1 MTTMMLGIKIMKN
14 LTISRLCKCWSGDT
28 WFWQEM
34 LMYNT
39 ASQGHLED
47 TLCTQLHMHPVS
59 RPFFCNAGGYPLK
72 NCSLA
77 PPSPL
82 KCWQLHNLSA
92 RVFYLLMMN
101 TLETV
106 FLAAINHPLSLFP
119 TKSFV
124 FHSHFLHTPSPSY
137 QWSLKVHCVPV
148 DGNNDDLGLGQGNS
162 GLHLITFTLYDVFLK
177 WGWW

>member
-1 MTTMMLGIKIMKN
+1 MLIRRYMILARNVDVQHSITRPSWRYPLYTTTHAPG
-14 LTISRLCKCWSGDT
+14 
-28 WFWQEM
+28 QQ
-34 LMYNT
+34 
-39 ASQGHLED
+39 A
-47 TLCTQLHMHPVS
+47 
-59 RPFFCNAGGYPLK
+59 FFCRAGGYPLK

>member
-1 MTTMMLGIKIMKN
+1 
-14 LTISRLCKCWSGDT
+14 
-28 WFWQEM
+28 
-34 LMYNT
+34 
-39 ASQGHLED
+39 
-47 TLCTQLHMHPVS
+47 
-59 RPFFCNAGGYPLK
+59 
-72 NCSLA
+72 
-77 PPSPL
+77 
-82 KCWQLHNLSA
+82 
-92 RVFYLLMMN
+92 MMN

-119 TKSFV
+119 TKSFA

-177 WGWW
+177 